1 MICTLFVLTQK
12 PELADRLRE
21 ELRPHI
27 PEDPDEMIMDDKIM
41 NLDLLN
47 GIVQEALRL
56 YPPSPSHPTRI
67 TPPEGAVIAGRFIP
81 GDTQVMAPQYIIG
94 RDERIFPR
102 ATEFIPE
109 RWYSLPD
116 LVTDKNAIAPF
127 SLGPMNCVGKRLA
140 LANIRVTVASFVMR
154 YNLSFPTTHADPEK
168 VFEDNLYEHFSM
180 QSGPLM
186 LCLEKREK

>member
-21 ELRPHI
+21 ELRPHV

-94 RDERIFPR
+94 RGKRAFFPQITSQDTDSNTNPLRRTHLSPGDRVHPR
-102 ATEFIPE
+102 ALVQPPGFGHRQE
-109 RWYSLPD
+109 RHCAILPRAHE
-116 LVTDKNAIAPF
+116 LR
-127 SLGPMNCVGKRLA
+127 GKAACIGQHSSHCCIVCHAVQPQLP
-140 LANIRVTVASFVMR
+140 
-154 YNLSFPTTHADPEK
+154 YNSCR
-168 VFEDNLYEHFSM
+168 S
-180 QSGPLM
+180 
-186 LCLEKREK
+186 

>member
-21 ELRPHI
+21 ELRPHV

-94 RDERIFPR
+94 R
-102 ATEFIPE
+102 
-109 RWYSLPD
+109 
-116 LVTDKNAIAPF
+116 
-127 SLGPMNCVGKRLA
+127 GKR
-140 LANIRVTVASFVMR
+140 TF
-154 YNLSFPTTHADPEK
+154 
-168 VFEDNLYEHFSM
+168 FS
-180 QSGPLM
+180 QITY
-186 LCLEKREK
+186 